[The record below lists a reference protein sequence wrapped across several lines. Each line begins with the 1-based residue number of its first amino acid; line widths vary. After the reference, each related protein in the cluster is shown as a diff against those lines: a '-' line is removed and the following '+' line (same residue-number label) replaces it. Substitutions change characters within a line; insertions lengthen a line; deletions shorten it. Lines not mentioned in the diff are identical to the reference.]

1 MKVLAGKEIVV
12 PSRIMKHKVEVEVVF
27 TDGTRLSGSV
37 YVGQSQR
44 VLDLLN
50 DADPFF
56 PLMRDDGEVLLI
68 AKSSLAVCKPIDTPG

>member
-1 MKVLAGKEIVV
+1 MAGKEKVV

-27 TDGTRLSGSV
+27 SDGTKLGGSV

-50 DADPFF
+50 DPDAFF

-68 AKSSLAVCKPIDTPG
+68 AKSSLAVCKPLDTPG

>member
-1 MKVLAGKEIVV
+1 MAGKEIVV

-50 DADPFF
+50 DTDPFF
-56 PLMRDDGEVLLI
+56 PLMQDDGEVLLI
-68 AKSSLAVCKPIDTPG
+68 AKSSLAVCKPLDTPG

>member
-1 MKVLAGKEIVV
+1 MAGKEKVV

>member
-1 MKVLAGKEIVV
+1 MAGKEIVV

>member
-1 MKVLAGKEIVV
+1 
-12 PSRIMKHKVEVEVVF
+12 MKHKVEVEVVF
-27 TDGTRLSGSV
+27 SDGTKLGGSV

-50 DADPFF
+50 DADAFF

-68 AKSSLAVCKPIDTPG
+68 AKSSLAVCKPLDTPG

>member
-1 MKVLAGKEIVV
+1 MAGKEKVV

-27 TDGTRLSGSV
+27 SDGTKLGGSV

-50 DADPFF
+50 DADAFF

-68 AKSSLAVCKPIDTPG
+68 AKSSLAVCKPLDTPG

>member
-1 MKVLAGKEIVV
+1 MADKEKAV

-27 TDGTRLSGSV
+27 SDGARLSGSV

-50 DADPFF
+50 DAEPFF

-68 AKSSLAVCKPIDTPG
+68 AKSSLAVCKPLDTPG

>member
-1 MKVLAGKEIVV
+1 MAGKEQVV

-27 TDGTRLSGSV
+27 SDGTRLGGSV

-68 AKSSLAVCKPIDTPG
+68 AKSSLAVCKPLDIPG

>member
-1 MKVLAGKEIVV
+1 
-12 PSRIMKHKVEVEVVF
+12 MKHKVEVEVVF
-27 TDGTRLSGSV
+27 SDGTRLGGSV

-56 PLMRDDGEVLLI
+56 PLMRDDGEVLII
-68 AKSSLAVCKPIDTPG
+68 AKSSIAVCKPLDTPG

>member
-1 MKVLAGKEIVV
+1 MAGKEKVV
-12 PSRIMKHKVEVEVVF
+12 PSRIMKHKVEVEVVLG
-27 TDGTRLSGSV
+27 DGTRLGGSV

-68 AKSSLAVCKPIDTPG
+68 AKSSLAVCKPLDTPG

>member
-1 MKVLAGKEIVV
+1 MAGKEKVV
-12 PSRIMKHKVEVEVVF
+12 SSRIMKHKVEVEVVF

-50 DADPFF
+50 DTDPFF
-56 PLMRDDGEVLLI
+56 PLMQDDGEVLLI
-68 AKSSLAVCKPIDTPG
+68 AKSSLAVCKPLDTPG